1 MESKAAVMRPRDDA
15 SSRRMLACRG
25 RTDRL
30 SPRSVVQSYHILLFA
45 KPQYLTSNIV
55 PSLSSSIFIVY
66 FKRPSSKALTSTSTS
81 LAFIAPC
88 VVVVPSS
95 TSISNKRLDVRRGRR
110 SRIKVGEKLFF
121 YDNQE
126 RPRHLNGDACVDV
139 DVISMTT
146 LRLVTPQDG
155 KKYALASQKRSSVA
169 DYLRGSKYLP

>member
-1 MESKAAVMRPRDDA
+1 MESKVAVMRPRDDA

-30 SPRSVVQSYHILLFA
+30 SPRVTRAIVSYLIVCQA
-45 KPQYLTSNIV
+45 AMSN
-55 PSLSSSIFIVY
+55 LSSIFIIY
-66 FKRPSSKALTSTSTS
+66 SKRPNSKALTSTSTS

>member
-1 MESKAAVMRPRDDA
+1 MRPRDDA

-30 SPRSVVQSYHILLFA
+30 SPRSRRAIVSYLIVRQA
-45 KPQYLTSNIV
+45 AISNILHV

-66 FKRPSSKALTSTSTS
+66 YKRPSSRALTSTS

-155 KKYALASQKRSSVA
+155 MKYALASQKRSSVA